1 MKRNILNFK
10 YHHTGILVCL
20 LIAASIFTPQNIFA
34 ATTTTT
40 QEESTTETTKANDE
54 EKNTKSSFATGQ
66 AFTNFMNKYFSPLVS
81 KNSFI
86 FTGGLTYMLST
97 GDVAISAP
105 SPIIYSLGIGYSFKI
120 GSFFIIQPRLT
131 GWMQF
136 YSWDADTAY
145 AYPAEVEFRTATV
158 FSFMIDIPFIISLGT
173 EKNSF
178 EFGAGLGILP
188 RFGILSNDVS
198 ASDTGTSGTAESDVA
213 EINSWLWSNAR
224 YLYPEA
230 VISYTRMLKENWHVG
245 AEYRFYLPLGSL
257 VSGHGMDSM
266 MMTFAL
272 RLSFQL

>member
-1 MKRNILNFK
+1 MKRNIFKFK
-10 YHHTGILVCL
+10 YYRST
-20 LIAASIFTPQNIFA
+20 LIAVFFIAVIFCKPHNIFA
-34 ATTTTT
+34 AATTTT
-40 QEESTTETTKANDE
+40 QEEEKPETTETKDE
-54 EKNTKSSFATGQ
+54 EKNTKSSLATGQ

-86 FTGGLTYMLST
+86 FTGGLTYMLSSGSVT
-97 GDVAISAP
+97 VSAP
-105 SPIIYSLGIGYSFKI
+105 SPLIYSLGIGYSFKI

-131 GWMQF
+131 GWMQY
-136 YSWDADTAY
+136 YSWDEDTAY

-158 FSFMIDIPFIISLGT
+158 FSFMIDVPFIISLGT

-178 EFGAGLGILP
+178 EFGAGLGFMP

-198 ASDTGTSGTAESDVA
+198 ASDTGTSGTASSDVA
-213 EINSWLWSNAR
+213 EINSWLWSSAR

-245 AEYRFYLPLGSL
+245 AEYRFYVPLGSL
-257 VSGHGMDSM
+257 ISGHGMDSM
-266 MMTFAL
+266 MMSFAL